1 MATRFAWRLLLS
13 LLTLGL
19 ASALPAQ
26 PEPPLTY
33 DQALQDLDRPNAENR
48 RSAVKR
54 LGEIGTMSDTP
65 ALIKRLRD
73 ADGITRTIAENSL
86 WQVWS
91 RSGDE
96 KVDAL
101 LRLGVQQMQEGPGR
115 EALAT
120 LSKIIELKPDFAEGW
135 NKRATLY
142 FIMGDY
148 RKSLA
153 DCAEVLKRNPHH
165 FGALAGYGQI
175 YMRLDRPQR
184 ALEYFRR
191 ALYINPNLRGIE
203 INIRNLEQEI
213 SEQRNRTI

>member
-1 MATRFAWRLLLS
+1 MATRFVWRLLLS
-13 LLTLGL
+13 LLALGL
-19 ASALPAQ
+19 PAALPAQ

-33 DQALQDLDRPNAENR
+33 DQALQELDQPNAENR

-54 LGEIGTMSDTP
+54 LGEIGAMSDTP

-73 ADGITRTIAENSL
+73 ADRLTRAFAEYAL

-101 LRLGVQQMQEGPGR
+101 FRLGVQQMQEGPGR
-115 EALAT
+115 ESLAT
-120 LSKIIELKPDFAEGW
+120 FSKIIELKPDFAEGW

-175 YMRLDRPQR
+175 YMRLDQPQR

-191 ALYINPNLRGIE
+191 ALYINPNLRGVE
-203 INIRNLEQEI
+203 INIRKLEQEI
-213 SEQRNRTI
+213 SEERNRAI